1 MRKAFEIQG
10 RFDCPS
16 IQDVPLNHNCR
27 DEIVP
32 ILEALKYIHNRSTV
46 REKILNLIAQ
56 DVNGTTQP
64 NRGRPGMDYWQIL
77 VLSAVR
83 LGCELD
89 YDKLQDLAEQ
99 HQALRGVMGVGDWT
113 PFKQFDWRRINENL
127 LHVKPE
133 TMREISQLVGLEGH
147 QLAPE
152 AAKAVRGDSFVV
164 ETNIHYPTDSSLM
177 GDGLRKILE
186 IAPELAALLNAK
198 GWRQYKH
205 LQKKCKKALCKINKI
220 TTNKGKGYQAKL
232 KGAYKSL
239 LNLAKTILEKAAEL
253 KETALRHLQGC
264 PWPMDEVQ
272 ALNNQLMYF
281 MEGTEQV
288 CDLAK
293 RRVLQGEK
301 IPVEEKLFS
310 LFEPHTEL
318 INRGKTPNPIE
329 FGHRVFVLEDAAG
342 FIIYHKVMA
351 KGEQDRDVVIPAMK
365 QVQELLGGKIERASF
380 DRGFHSPE
388 NQRDLQTIVEH
399 PCIAA
404 KGKHKEE
411 EQEKQATVEFRQAR
425 KSHPGVESAIGAL
438 QRGNG
443 MKRCRDRSYTG
454 YERYVALGC
463 LGRNLH
469 ILGKLLISQADDE
482 ALAGKSKR
490 QPIAV

>member
-10 RFDCPS
+10 RFDCPA
-16 IQDVPLNHNCR
+16 IQDVQLNHNCR
-27 DEIVP
+27 DEIIP
-32 ILEALKYIHNRSTV
+32 ILEALKYIHNRSTL
-46 REKILNLIAQ
+46 REKILDLIAQ
-56 DVNGTTQP
+56 DVNGKTNR
-64 NRGRPGMDYWQIL
+64 NRGRPGMDYWQIM

-83 LGCELD
+83 LGCDLD

-99 HQALRGVMGVGDWT
+99 HQALRGIMGIGDWT
-113 PFKQFDWRRINENL
+113 LKQFDWRRINENL
-127 LHVKPE
+127 LHVKSE
-133 TMREISQLVGLEGH
+133 TMREISQLVGLAGH
-147 QLAPE
+147 QLLPE

-164 ETNIHYPTDSSLM
+164 ETNIHYPTESSLI
-177 GDGLRKILE
+177 GDGLRKILKL
-186 IAPELAALLNAK
+186 APELAELLNAK
-198 GWRQYKH
+198 GWRQHKY
-205 LQKKCKKALCKINKI
+205 LQKKCKKALRKINKI
-220 TTNKGKGYQAKL
+220 TASKGKGYQAKL

-239 LNLAKTILEKAAEL
+239 LQMAKNILKKAEEL
-253 KETALRHLQGC
+253 KKTALHHLQSC
-264 PWPMDEVQ
+264 PWSMDGVE
-272 ALNNQLMYF
+272 ALNKQMQYF

-288 CDLAK
+288 CDLAN
-293 RRVLQGEK
+293 RRVFQGEK

-329 FGHRVFVLEDAAG
+329 FGHRIFVLEDAAG

-365 QVQELLGGKIERASF
+365 QVQEQLGGKIKRASF

-388 NQRDLQTIVEH
+388 NQRDLQIIVEH

-411 EQEKQATVEFRQAR
+411 QQEKQATVEFRRAR
-425 KSHPGVESAIGAL
+425 KSHPGIESAIGAL

-443 MKRCRDRSYTG
+443 MKRCRDRHYTG

-469 ILGKLLISQADDE
+469 KLGQLLISQANDE
-482 ALAGKSKR
+482 AIAGKSKR
-490 QPIAV
+490 QSIAV